1 MVRQSIF
8 RNKTKLVCILCMIAV
23 VMLTACGSGDTGE
36 AQAVCKYDL
45 QTLGDRMVSVDTTLP
60 AMKTVSSE
68 QDNAELKFTALSD
81 LDYEL
86 VDGFYYAY
94 AEDGSAPEIA
104 VICLKKSTDA
114 AKLMESL
121 KKHLSD
127 RTGTMSEYAPDQVE
141 LVEKA
146 VVTNQGAY
154 VTMIVSEK
162 NGLVQKEF
170 KDAF

>member
-1 MVRQSIF
+1 MARQSLF
-8 RNKTKLVCILCMIAV
+8 RNKTKLVCILCMVAA
-23 VMLTACGSGDTGE
+23 VMLTACGGGDTGE
-36 AQAVCKYDL
+36 TQEVCKYDL

-60 AMKTVSSE
+60 PMKTASSE
-68 QDNAELKFTALSD
+68 QDNAEMKFAVLSD
-81 LDYEL
+81 LDYGL
-86 VDGFYYAY
+86 IDGYYYAY

-104 VICLKKSTDA
+104 VICWKKSTDA

-141 LVEKA
+141 LVKKA
-146 VVTNQGAY
+146 VVTNHGAY

-162 NGLVQKEF
+162 NGLVQKEC